1 MYCQA
6 DLRRRTFGSRGTRHH
21 NAGEDW
27 FCDLD
32 PRDRDAVILKAVPVD
47 SWEGQGRA
55 GSGALFAIR
64 NIEWIDREDNRLLP
78 VSNPELIMVKTILPG
93 ISLEQ

>member
-1 MYCQA
+1 MICCQA
-6 DLRRRTFGSRGTRHH
+6 DLRRKTFGSRGTRHH

-32 PRDRDAVILKAVPVD
+32 PRDRDAVISKAAPVD

-64 NIEWIDREDNRLLP
+64 NIRVERQSRQSFATCLQ
-78 VSNPELIMVKTILPG
+78 S
-93 ISLEQ
+93 